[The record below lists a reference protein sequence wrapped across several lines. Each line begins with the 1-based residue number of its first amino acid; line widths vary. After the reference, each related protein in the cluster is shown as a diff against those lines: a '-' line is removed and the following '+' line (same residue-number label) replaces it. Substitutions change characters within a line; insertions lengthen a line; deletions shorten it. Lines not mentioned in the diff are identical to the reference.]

1 MPSLIDVQRRF
12 ANVLRAGQGEADM
25 LACLQGDAQR
35 NASLLA
41 VYRGNAVA
49 NAHKALQLAYPVI
62 CQIVGEDFF
71 EGLARAYRDSHAS
84 RSGDLNEYGADF
96 ADFLAEFEHVADMPY
111 LPAVAQLEWAVTEAE
126 RAADHVPLSMAELAS
141 FAPEQLGDL
150 QLGLQAAAC
159 LVRADFPVASIWL
172 QHQPAY
178 DGALNIDLGVA
189 ECCIVHRI
197 GWHAAVLPVV
207 VAELAFWQTAQSG
220 APLATMLDAAFS
232 LDEDFDVQTA
242 LSRGF
247 TAELVTRLQLA

>member
-1 MPSLIDVQRRF
+1 MPGLIDVQRRF
-12 ANVLRAGQGEADM
+12 ASVLRAGEDEAAM
-25 LACLQGDAQR
+25 LACLQGDPQR

-62 CQIVGEDFF
+62 HQIVGEEFF
-71 EGLARAYRDSHAS
+71 EALARAYRDSHAS
-84 RSGDLNEYGADF
+84 RSGDLNEYGDDF
-96 ADFLAEFEHVADMPY
+96 AGFLAAFEHVADMPY
-111 LPAVAQLEWAVTEAE
+111 LPAVAQLEWAVAAAE

-150 QLGLQAAAC
+150 RLGLQAAAR
-159 LVRADFPVASIWL
+159 LMQAEFPVASIWL

-178 DGALNIDLGVA
+178 GDALNIDLGAA

-197 GWHAAVLPVV
+197 GWHASVLPVAA
-207 VAELAFWQTAQSG
+207 AELAFWQTAQG
-220 APLATMLDAAFS
+220 GEPLAAMLDAAFS
-232 LDEDFDVQTA
+232 LDDGFDVQAA

-247 TAELVTRLQLA
+247 AAELVTRLQLA